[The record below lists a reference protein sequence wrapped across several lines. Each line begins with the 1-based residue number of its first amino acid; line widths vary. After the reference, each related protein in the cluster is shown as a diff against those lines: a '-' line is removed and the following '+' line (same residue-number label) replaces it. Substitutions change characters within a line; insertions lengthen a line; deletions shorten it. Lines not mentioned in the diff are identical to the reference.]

1 MKKMFVIL
9 NLLISC
15 VAYINAQVIENPVF
29 DRSDVPAFRIEK
41 MEITHDTTYVHC
53 IYQAEKHSWASL
65 SDKT

>member
-41 MEITHDTTYVHC
+41 NGNH
-53 IYQAEKHSWASL
+53 A
-65 SDKT
+65 